1 MLFVITGEWAVRRRQ
16 GRRGRL
22 RTDDDGEHSRQGEQ
36 VSDGDCC
43 DGSNLVP
50 VGDAAQDVQE
60 ALEGAPAAPRV
71 DRVRVLSVVSIGH
84 WPWSAKIRVR
94 NQTAQQWPV
103 TDKLAANLLTEL
115 NRLCGA
121 GGEGRRGRVS
131 GEERG
136 GVGGE
141 G

>member
-1 MLFVITGEWAVRRRQ
+1 MVMTEWVVRRRQ

-50 VGDAAQDVQE
+50 FGDAAQDVQE

-103 TDKLAANLLTEL
+103 TDKLAANPLTEL

-121 GGEGRRGRVS
+121 GGKGRRGRVS

-136 GVGGE
+136 GVGVE

>member
-1 MLFVITGEWAVRRRQ
+1 MAGEWAVRRRQ
-16 GRRGRL
+16 RRRGRL
-22 RTDDDGEHSRQGEQ
+22 RTDDDGKHSRQGEQ

-50 VGDAAQDVQE
+50 VGDVAQDLQE

-103 TDKLAANLLTEL
+103 TDKLAANFLTEL
-115 NRLCGA
+115 NRLM
-121 GGEGRRGRVS
+121 
-131 GEERG
+131 RG
-136 GVGGE
+136 GRGGKARQGE
-141 G
+141 L

>member
-1 MLFVITGEWAVRRRQ
+1 MTEWVVRRRQ

-36 VSDGDCC
+36 VSDSDCC

-103 TDKLAANLLTEL
+103 TDKLAANPLTEL

-121 GGEGRRGRVS
+121 GGEGR
-131 GEERG
+131 
-136 GVGGE
+136 
-141 G
+141 